1 MINLSEILILL
12 PEIII
17 VSFAFIIII
26 SDLIF
31 GKKIRPSDVA
41 CFGMLFSLVILT
53 LIYLQIL
60 KVDNVTSVAL
70 SKVVS
75 VDKYSLLLKIVVLSL
90 SLSIATVG
98 KELLSNTIKLRSE
111 FWALFMISLSGMM
124 MLTSVSEMITA
135 WVALELTSLP
145 LIGML
150 SLNKKSYSLEISFK
164 YLILSATSSAVI
176 LMGISQL
183 YGLSGSTLFSQIIPL
198 NNALEG
204 RFLFENSSELL
215 IIFALILIISG
226 FSFKIAAFPFFTWVP
241 DVYEGSPSLVTL
253 YLSIV
258 SKIAG
263 FSVLIRFLFESINID
278 IFSNI
283 SLFVALI
290 SCISMFYGN
299 IMAIRQNDLKR
310 LFAYSTIAHA
320 GYILIGIASFQIFE
334 NAESFPG
341 INSTVFYLISYGI
354 TNLTAFLSMIA
365 LSRYADSY
373 DVNDFKGLGSHQRYQ
388 SIIFSISLISLLGIP
403 ATVGFM
409 GKAFIFSGAISN
421 DFFWLASFGIIN
433 SLISAYYYMRIVKFL
448 FVDKN
453 EKTFPQIK
461 FNRLRFIT
469 SVGATLIIILGLAP
483 FVLLSIVESAL
494 NTIL

>member
-1 MINLSEILILL
+1 MINLAEILILL

-17 VSFAFIIII
+17 IFFAFIIII
-26 SDLIF
+26 FDLIF
-31 GKKIRPSDVA
+31 GKKLRPSDIA
-41 CFGMLFSLVILT
+41 CFGMLFSLIVLLLMYI
-53 LIYLQIL
+53 QIL
-60 KVDNVTSVAL
+60 KINDVTSVAL
-70 SKVVS
+70 SNVVS

-90 SLSIATVG
+90 SLSIAAVG

-183 YGLSGSTLFSQIIPL
+183 YGLSGSTLFSQIVPL

-204 RFLFENSSELL
+204 RFIFENSSELL
-215 IIFALILIISG
+215 IIFSLILIISG

-263 FSVLIRFLFESINID
+263 FSVLIRFLFESVNID

-283 SLFVALI
+283 SLFIALI
-290 SCISMFYGN
+290 SCVSMFYGN

-334 NAESFPG
+334 NAESFSG
-341 INSTVFYLISYGI
+341 INSTVFYLISYGV

-373 DVNDFKGLGSHQRYQ
+373 DINDFKGLGSSQRYQ

-421 DFFWLASFGIIN
+421 NFFWLASFGIIN
-433 SLISAYYYMRIVKFL
+433 SLISAYYYMRIIKFL

-461 FNRLRFIT
+461 FNSLRLIT
-469 SVGATLIIILGLAP
+469 SIGAVLIIVLGLAP